1 MSKIEVAGL
10 TVVITGAASGIGKA
24 LAEGFLRDG
33 ARVMACDIAQEGLVD
48 LEAAG
53 AMVARTDVSQRGPT

>member
-1 MSKIEVAGL
+1 MSEIEVSGL

-33 ARVMACDIAQEGLVD
+33 AQVMACD
-48 LEAAG
+48 
-53 AMVARTDVSQRGPT
+53 VAREGYGRLRGHYGVAP